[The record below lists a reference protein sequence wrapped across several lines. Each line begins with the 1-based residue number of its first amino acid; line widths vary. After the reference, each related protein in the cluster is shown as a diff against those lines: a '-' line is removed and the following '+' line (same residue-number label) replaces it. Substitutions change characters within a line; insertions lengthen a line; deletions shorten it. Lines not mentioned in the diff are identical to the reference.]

1 MVRQAKLSA
10 SPQSAAIARIVRS
23 GAPSWALEMTIGL
36 RVPASIAPNW
46 LTSSMSEVTSSG
58 RPIDMTK
65 SILGNFSH
73 NAAMPSTSARRA
85 RRRLPVSASRV

>member
-10 SPQSAAIARIVRS
+10 SPQSDAISRIVRS
-23 GAPSWALEMTIGL
+23 GSPSWALEITIGL

-46 LTSSMSEVTSSG
+46 LTSSMSEVTSAG

-73 NAAMPSTSARRA
+73 RAAMPSTSSSRA
-85 RRRLPVSASRV
+85 RRRSPVSQSRV